1 MKQTAGI
8 LIALAAA
15 LLLATGLIVNANIDQ
30 SRMLEWYQDEVN
42 SLQSKRR
49 ELEKQIGQ
57 YEAAEE
63 AAAKATRSL
72 LEEQERLKQ
81 QLATADSASQEAA
94 AALEQQKRQNEK
106 QLQELEALAAEY
118 EDLSDACSALENTV
132 RQLKEAAVQTAASHE
147 EQMLADAERI
157 AQLEA
162 ELKKAS
168 AANLTVSAAAS
179 YADNEQS
186 AKEPTDMMIDVPA
199 QPGEGPVILP
209 TPDASADNQPAQPEE
224 GPSGLPTPE
233 VVPQVTSP
241 QVIPVPQVTLC
252 PLGYSRGIVQN
263 GQTFTDL
270 LLQHNVSWQA
280 MRLAN
285 PTLPTTRL
293 APGTRYCIPPA
304 GSRRLCPSGTD
315 SYVMGQ
321 FEDLNTL
328 SELFGVAPG
337 VFLSVNT
344 QLAPGDFTAGRVVCV
359 P

>member
-1 MKQTAGI
+1 
-8 LIALAAA
+8 
-15 LLLATGLIVNANIDQ
+15 
-30 SRMLEWYQDEVN
+30 
-42 SLQSKRR
+42 
-49 ELEKQIGQ
+49 
-57 YEAAEE
+57 
-63 AAAKATRSL
+63 
-72 LEEQERLKQ
+72 
-81 QLATADSASQEAA
+81 
-94 AALEQQKRQNEK
+94 
-106 QLQELEALAAEY
+106 
-118 EDLSDACSALENTV
+118 
-132 RQLKEAAVQTAASHE
+132 
-147 EQMLADAERI
+147 
-157 AQLEA
+157 
-162 ELKKAS
+162 
-168 AANLTVSAAAS
+168 
-179 YADNEQS
+179 
-186 AKEPTDMMIDVPA
+186 MMIDVPA

-209 TPDASADNQPAQPEE
+209 TPDASTDNQPAQPGE
-224 GPSGLPTPE
+224 GPAGLPTPE
-233 VVPQVTSP
+233 VTPQITP
-241 QVIPVPQVTLC
+241 QQVIPVPQVTLC

-280 MRLAN
+280 MRIAN

-293 APGTRYCIPPA
+293 SPGTRYCIPPA